1 MKANKRFDNMW
12 WGLVP
17 GIVLPMTVLIII
29 WAVKFDGGLL
39 DFLAEFQHS
48 GLLSKIISLSAIP
61 NLLLFFLF
69 IWTDRT
75 FSSRGVIFATLVLA
89 FLMLVLK
96 FA

>member
-1 MKANKRFDNMW
+1 MKTPKRFDNMW
-12 WGLVP
+12 WGLIP
-17 GIVLPMTVLIII
+17 GIILPLTTLIII
-29 WAVKFDGGLL
+29 WVIKYDGG
-39 DFLAEFQHS
+39 FLQFLKKFQQF
-48 GLLSKIISLSAIP
+48 GLLSKVVSLAAIP

>member
-1 MKANKRFDNMW
+1 MW
-12 WGLVP
+12 WGLIP
-17 GIVLPMTVLIII
+17 GIFLPLTTLIII
-29 WAVKFDGGLL
+29 WAVKYDGGFFE
-39 DFLAEFQHS
+39 FLTKFQHS
-48 GLLSKIISLSAIP
+48 GLLSKVVSLAAIP

-89 FLMLVLK
+89 FLMLMLK